1 MRAVWASG
9 VLAAALFIG
18 VFMYLLP
25 LKPGVI
31 ALQFA
36 WHPQT
41 FGGIIHL
48 WSDADLARY
57 RSHLP
62 VDCVVLL
69 VYAAFGWL
77 LATRTTV
84 FLPLAASMRLVARL
98 WLPLAAAFDAA
109 ENAFHWWLTELP
121 RFDTPATYLMSTTCS
136 AFKWGLLI
144 GFGVLVLYALARA
157 ED

>member
-18 VFMYLLP
+18 VLMYLLP

-69 VYAAFGWL
+69 AYAAFG
-77 LATRTTV
+77 
-84 FLPLAASMRLVARL
+84 
-98 WLPLAAAFDAA
+98 
-109 ENAFHWWLTELP
+109 
-121 RFDTPATYLMSTTCS
+121 
-136 AFKWGLLI
+136 
-144 GFGVLVLYALARA
+144 
-157 ED
+157 